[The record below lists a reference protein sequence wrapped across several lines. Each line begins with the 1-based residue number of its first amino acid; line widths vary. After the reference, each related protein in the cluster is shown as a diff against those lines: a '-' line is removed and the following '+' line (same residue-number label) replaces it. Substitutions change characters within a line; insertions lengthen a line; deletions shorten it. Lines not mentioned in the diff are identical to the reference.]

1 VTLEAITV
9 RSVLKP
15 RVACVQFSDPNAPG
29 GVEITTTEFLKE
41 CRQSALARFRARRDP
56 HGDCRTIE
64 HIVPPKLGDHGST
77 GSIVAHLST
86 ALCDAWE
93 ASSPGTTRER
103 AAHLEEQM
111 QLALE
116 DLAEQDMHG
125 YLALTEEQRALYA
138 PDLEQLVM
146 EALDRTS
153 FSHLLRRPEVSW
165 EGTLVQSVRPPH
177 LILVI
182 SISF

>member
-1 VTLEAITV
+1 M

-15 RVACVQFSDPNAPG
+15 RLACVQFSDPNAPG

-41 CRQSALARFRARRDP
+41 CRQSALARFRARRDA

-86 ALCDAWE
+86 TLCDAWE
-93 ASSPGTTRER
+93 SSSPGSTRER
-103 AAHLEEQM
+103 AAHVEEQV

-138 PDLEQLVM
+138 PDLEQLVT

-153 FSHLLRRPEVSW
+153 FSHLLRQPQVSW

-177 LILVI
+177 LILVV

>member
-1 VTLEAITV
+1 VEAITL

-15 RVACVQFSDPNAPG
+15 RMACVQFSDPNAPG
-29 GVEITTTEFLKE
+29 GVEITTAEFLKD
-41 CRQSALARFRARRDP
+41 CRQSAPARFRARRDT
-56 HGDCRTIE
+56 HGDCRSIE

-86 ALCDAWE
+86 QLCDAWE
-93 ASSPGTTRER
+93 ASALGTTRER

-138 PDLEQLVM
+138 PDLEQLVT
-146 EALDRTS
+146 EAMDRTS
-153 FSHLLRRPEVSW
+153 FSKLARKPEVNW

-182 SISF
+182 SVSF